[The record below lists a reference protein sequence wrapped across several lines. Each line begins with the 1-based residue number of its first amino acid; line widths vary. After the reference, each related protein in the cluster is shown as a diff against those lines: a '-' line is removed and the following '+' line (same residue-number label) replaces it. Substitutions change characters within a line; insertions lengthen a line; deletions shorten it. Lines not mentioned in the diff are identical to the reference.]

1 MDMVYFRNADFS
13 KLRPDT
19 EYRRSHKYFYEP
31 AAFDIETT
39 RFQDL
44 SFMYIWQFAIGSEL
58 VVFGRTWPEFQEWL
72 RILEGELRLAHD
84 FQLVIFVHDL
94 RYEFG
99 FCRTFLH
106 IDEGSIIARTERK
119 IIAFQAGCFEF
130 RDSYSY
136 TEQPLREMG
145 KEVDIPKG
153 EDFDYSTI
161 RLPVTRLSETEMKYC
176 ENDVKILTEYF
187 ARARDEFGGTFS
199 RVPLTLTKRVERYI
213 SSEMARSCTRTERYH
228 MAGRQLDAGKEDDY
242 NILKYLRIAYFGGF
256 NYATTEYQG
265 TTLQGVFGAD
275 IDTSYIS
282 QIMLHRFPMTK
293 FKKME
298 VGDHWFQDH
307 LLDLIDGTGSFKN
320 RACLIHFKAKYI
332 KAWIPELAFMPIYP
346 KNYLHRAPEARRR
359 MKTEHVAE
367 CADVDTVLTDIDFRL
382 LMKHYDVTG
391 LDIQDIYTSRY
402 MPLPEYVI
410 QASITLAAQKHASKE
425 HLQIIKDLGEIP
437 SNIDIAEYVRVKS
450 MCARIYGVF
459 VKDPI
464 RMQYVFDNNSGRVV
478 PAGLTGIDAAA
489 DALDVNGESRKNFS
503 PTLYQWGVWV
513 ASWARKSLLDPLYE
527 IATYC
532 PIPQPEGFFN
542 RSVIYSDT
550 DSIYW
555 YDNPEGLQII
565 QKYNEKKEKQVKKFC
580 EKYGIENPHDIA
592 GIGQYKMEY
601 YKFFK
606 VIGLK
611 QYAFIDNKSHFQYHI
626 SGLPQ
631 PEYTTNGTCIK
642 GMYFEQWS
650 DVHEKLEAI
659 TEDLSI
665 PAELTGTLKSRY
677 IDEPAGC
684 CVSDEQGNCM
694 HIEIPSCIILEPQ
707 GFKASQPG
715 IREVMSLI
723 DPNKLEEVMKRN
735 FYER

>member
-1 MDMVYFRNADFS
+1 MVYFRNADLS

-19 EYRRSHKYFYEP
+19 EYRRSHKYFFEP

-44 SFMYIWQFAIGSEL
+44 AFMYIWQFAIGSEL

-119 IIAFQAGCFEF
+119 IIAFKAGCFEF

-145 KEVDIPKG
+145 KAVGIPKG
-153 EDFDYSTI
+153 EDFDYSAV
-161 RLPVTRLSETEMKYC
+161 RLPVTKLSEDELKYC

-187 ARARDEFGGTFS
+187 AQARDEFGGTFS

-307 LLDLIDGTGSFKN
+307 LMDLIDGTGSFKN

-367 CADVDTVLTDIDFRL
+367 CADIDTVLTDIDFRL
-382 LMKHYDVTG
+382 LMKHYGVTG

-410 QASITLAAQKHASKE
+410 QAAITLAAQKKVMKSEIQKYKDAG
-425 HLQIIKDLGEIP
+425 QIPPISDVV
-437 SNIDIAEYVRVKS
+437 EYVRVKS

-527 IATYC
+527 IATTC

-565 QKYNEKKEKQVKKFC
+565 QAHNKRIAAAVERFCKKYNV
-580 EKYGIENPHDIA
+580 NPDWIR
-592 GIGQYKMEY
+592 GVGEY
-601 YKFFK
+601 RVDWFSHFK

-611 QYAFIDNKSHFQYHI
+611 QYAFIQNGNFQYHI

-631 PEYTTNGTCIK
+631 PDERKKDGEFRSNK
-642 GMYFEQWS
+642 GKFFEQFETAS
-650 DVHEKLEAI
+650 EKLEAI